1 MPKNRC
7 GGNEGRK
14 EPEEERSWPA
24 KETGFI
30 ISERSMGVIMG
41 DAG

>member
-7 GGNEGRK
+7 GGNEGGK

-24 KETGFI
+24 KQTGFI

>member
-7 GGNEGRK
+7 GGNEGGK

>member
-7 GGNEGRK
+7 GGNEGGK
-14 EPEEERSWPA
+14 EPKEERSWPA